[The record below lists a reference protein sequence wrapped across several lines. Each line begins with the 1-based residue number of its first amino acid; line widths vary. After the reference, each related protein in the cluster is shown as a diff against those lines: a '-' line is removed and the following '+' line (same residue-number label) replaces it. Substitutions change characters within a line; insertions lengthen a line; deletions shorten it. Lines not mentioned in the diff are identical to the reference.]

1 MRFYNG
7 NVYVRA
13 TLRGRQAS
21 KQAGTKKVIAYFRL
35 NGKTQT
41 LYAIMCYVTRC
52 IEIFVDS
59 CIDRSWSNAFTLST
73 LSHFHFLYIIWCV
86 NRICIFSRVSFFLAS
101 TSIRNKRTG
110 SKAHKELEAHILD
123 NVFFSSSLWLLLPL
137 LFSLNRKLFEY
148 SIYISFKEWKCFDVF
163 IKLLHLHGFVWNLLC
178 YPFCIYVQHGFQ
190 KR

>member
-1 MRFYNG
+1 MCSSLKMTPFFIWSCACDFTMETFMCAPLWEAG
-7 NVYVRA
+7 
-13 TLRGRQAS
+13 

-52 IEIFVDS
+52 IEISWILALIEVD
-59 CIDRSWSNAFTLST
+59 RTR
-73 LSHFHFLYIIWCV
+73 SHFPPFHTFIFSISIWCV

-123 NVFFSSSLWLLLPL
+123 NVFFFF
-137 LFSLNRKLFEY
+137 FSMVVVTIVIFSQSKTFWIFHLY
-148 SIYISFKEWKCFDVF
+148 F
-163 IKLLHLHGFVWNLLC
+163 IQRMEMFWRF
-178 YPFCIYVQHGFQ
+178 Y
-190 KR
+190 